1 MHVRFVRRGQ
11 GGDGSPE
18 QVPLIGKLRH
28 AICVAQGTESDAYSQ
43 ATRGDSAVPSSDS
56 AECHIA
62 CCADR
67 HQTCYFTS
75 RTSGRNEVP
84 PDQRFNLAV
93 LGACR
98 QLYEQAHH
106 ILWTTNTFLFDDPV
120 SFGKFM
126 ASLNPAQL
134 HKMRSLHLSRVVED
148 QRSPTRGAD
157 RITNH
162 WAWTIA
168 CEPSRIKTLRG
179 LRTLHVCLEQWLDP
193 CNDLIHD
200 YNRRCI
206 EQDALPFLQLRML
219 ALEHVTV
226 TVADNPDLMK
236 VPEIRA
242 ARWTAAEKKEMA
254 EEIRVKLL
262 DPDGTASLRAEGDA
276 KKLELEGR
284 RSDQRDGIDRRRK
297 DREEKA
303 KAEKVLGV
311 QAEQTQREAISRH
324 LEQQIGGAVRR
335 SWMK

>member
-1 MHVRFVRRGQ
+1 MRFVRRGQ
-11 GGDGSPE
+11 GAGGSPE

-28 AICVAQGTESDAYSQ
+28 AICVAKGTETDAYAR
-43 ATRGDSAVPSSDS
+43 ATRGDGAGLSSDS

-67 HQTCYFTS
+67 HQTCYLTS
-75 RTSGRNEVP
+75 RTSSLNEVP

-106 ILWTTNTFLFDDPV
+106 VLWTTNTFSFDDPV

-126 ASLNPAQL
+126 ASLNTAQM
-134 HKMRSLHLSRVVED
+134 HKMRSLHLSRVVGD
-148 QRSPTRGAD
+148 QRSATRGAD

-168 CEPSRIKTLRG
+168 CEPSRTKTLRG

-193 CNDLIHD
+193 CNALTHD

-206 EQDALPFLQLRML
+206 EQDALPFLQLRIL

-226 TVADNPDLMK
+226 IVADNPEVIK
-236 VPEIRA
+236 VPETRA
-242 ARWTAAEKKEMA
+242 ARWTVAEKNEMA

-262 DPDGTASLRAEGDA
+262 DPEGAASLRAEGDA
-276 KKLELEGR
+276 KKLELEGKR
-284 RSDQRDGIDRRRK
+284 LDQRDGVDRRRK

-303 KAEKVLGV
+303 RAEKILGV
-311 QAEQTQREAISRH
+311 QAEQTQTEVINRH